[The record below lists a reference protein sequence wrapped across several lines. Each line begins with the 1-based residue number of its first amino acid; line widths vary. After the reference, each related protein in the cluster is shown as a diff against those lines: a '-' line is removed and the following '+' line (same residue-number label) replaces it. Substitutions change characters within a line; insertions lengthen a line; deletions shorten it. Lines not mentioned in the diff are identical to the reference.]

1 MLKMIDERQMQI
13 RGKIAIHTLT
23 FVVALLLII
32 SFSETF
38 DIVHVLDYVSLADL
52 MLIICMLALTFGSLS
67 LIWKDAYFG
76 IVKQSAMKGVLYL
89 FAALSIMQD
98 ALFIYDV
105 TQADIMILS
114 IFTIIMTNSITISLL
129 IKRKDW
135 M

>member
-114 IFTIIMTNSITISLL
+114 IFTIS
-129 IKRKDW
+129 
-135 M
+135 

>member
-38 DIVHVLDYVSLADL
+38 DIVHILDYVSLADL